1 MRENKTKELGNF
13 DQVENHTAQEY
24 RSLADEATTDCTAQE
39 QLQGETMKQMK
50 Q

>member
-1 MRENKTKELGNF
+1 MSENKTKELGNF
-13 DQVENHTAQEY
+13 DKVENHTAQEY
-24 RSLADEATTDCTAQE
+24 KSLADEVTDQVEQE